1 MLTAREALATA
12 NLKTPQD
19 FSLHKHLEVRIW
31 DAIANGGTH
40 IIYGGELPQNVRA
53 ALIALGFQLTSYQS
67 DNGLEIVKISWEDV
81 V

>member
-1 MLTAREALATA
+1 MLTAREALAIS

-40 IIYGGELPQNVRA
+40 IIYGGELPQNVKA
-53 ALIALGFQLTSYQS
+53 ALVALGYTLTFYQS
-67 DNGLEIVKISWEDV
+67 DNGKDLVRISWENV
-81 V
+81 R

>member
-40 IIYGGELPQNVRA
+40 IIYGGELPQNVKA
-53 ALIALGFQLTSYQS
+53 ALVALGYTLTFY
-67 DNGLEIVKISWEDV
+67 
-81 V
+81 